1 MKMRNVFVDYAGN
14 ETSLGACDFAFIGD
28 FEVFIL
34 ECQVSHTI
42 TNGIT
47 GVGLYSWDDAAGHWD
62 KCPSDHEVMKSIN
75 KILSATSATA
85 PTDDKM
91 LWDIVVTLDT
101 NDEIVT
107 NDEPVSMAEVYEAIN
122 TMRKPSFF
130 GKRIKEI
137 RIISH

>member
-28 FEVFIL
+28 FEVFML
-34 ECQVSHTI
+34 ECEVGHTI
-42 TNGIT
+42 NSGIT
-47 GVGLYSWDDAAGHWD
+47 GTGLYAWDDMNGHWD

-75 KILSATSATA
+75 KILSAT

-91 LWDIVVTLDT
+91 LWDIVITLDT
-101 NDEIVT
+101 NDESVT